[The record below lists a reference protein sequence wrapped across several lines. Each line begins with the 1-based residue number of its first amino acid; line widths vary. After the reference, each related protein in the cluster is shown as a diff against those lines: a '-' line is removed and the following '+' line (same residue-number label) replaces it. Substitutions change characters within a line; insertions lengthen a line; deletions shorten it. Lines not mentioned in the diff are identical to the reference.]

1 VVLHKND
8 PPIFASPLRREGC
21 GARRNEVVKEELEKL
36 HEETLA
42 SLSQTSTEKEV
53 SEIRIGVLGRKGRL
67 TQLLKG
73 LGRLPEAERREIG
86 SKANQVKEDL
96 ETRIEETLLRIQE
109 RERREALEKEK
120 VDVTLP
126 GRRIPVGKRHPLTQ
140 ILNEI
145 IDIFSR
151 LGFEVVEGPEV
162 ELDYYNFE
170 ALNIPKGHPARE
182 MQATFFISD
191 EVVLR
196 THTSPMEV
204 RTMEK
209 HPPPVRIISPGPCY
223 RRDSDPTHS
232 PMFYQVEGLLVDRG
246 ITFAD
251 LKGVLTAFVHQMF
264 GERTKLRFRP
274 SFFPFTEPSAEVD
287 IECFICGGKGCG
299 VCSNSGWLEILGSG
313 MTDPTVFG
321 FVNYDP
327 EEVTGFA
334 FGMGVERIAML
345 KFGINDIRL
354 FFTNDLRFL
363 KQF

>member
-1 VVLHKND
+1 
-8 PPIFASPLRREGC
+8 
-21 GARRNEVVKEELEKL
+21 VKEELDRLQNEVVI
-36 HEETLA
+36 
-42 SLSQTSTEKEV
+42 SLSQASTEKEI
-53 SEIRIGVLGRKGRL
+53 SEIRVRFLGKKGSI
-67 TQLLKG
+67 TQILKS
-73 LGRLPEAERREIG
+73 LGTLPESERRETG
-86 SKANQVKEDL
+86 QRANQLKERT
-96 ETRIEETLLRIQE
+96 ETRIEEALSSVRERDRRETLE
-109 RERREALEKEK
+109 REKI
-120 VDVTLP
+120 DVTLP

-140 ILNEI
+140 ILDAI

-196 THTSPMEV
+196 THTSPVQV

-209 HPPPVRIISPGPCY
+209 KPPPVRVICPGAVY
-223 RRDSDPTHS
+223 RCDSDPSHS
-232 PMFYQVEGLLVDRG
+232 PMFHQVEGLLVDKG

-251 LKGVLTAFVHQMF
+251 LKGVLTVFVHQMF
-264 GERTKLRFRP
+264 GKTTKLRFRP
-274 SFFPFTEPSAEVD
+274 SFFPFTEPSAEID

-299 VCSNSGWLEILGSG
+299 ICSNTGWLEILGSG
-313 MTDPTVFG
+313 MVDPAVYR

-334 FGMGVERIAML
+334 FGMGIERIAML

-354 FFTNDLRFL
+354 FFMNDLRFL

>member
-1 VVLHKND
+1 M
-8 PPIFASPLRREGC
+8 
-21 GARRNEVVKEELEKL
+21 KEELERL
-36 HEETLA
+36 QREVVI
-42 SLSQTSTEKEV
+42 SISQASTEKEI
-53 SEIRIGVLGRKGRL
+53 SEVRVKYLGKKGSITQVLKS
-67 TQLLKG
+67 
-73 LGRLPEAERREIG
+73 LGTLPETERREIG
-86 SKANQVKEDL
+86 KRANQVKEDL
-96 ETRIEETLLRIQE
+96 EKRIEETLLQIQE
-109 RERREALEKEK
+109 RERREALGREKI
-120 VDVTLP
+120 DVTLP

-140 ILNEI
+140 TLGEI

-170 ALNIPKGHPARE
+170 ALNIPQGHPARE

-191 EVVLR
+191 DVVLR
-196 THTSPMEV
+196 THTSPVQV

-209 HPPPVRIISPGPCY
+209 KRPPVRVICPGAVY
-223 RRDSDPTHS
+223 RCDSDPTHS
-232 PMFYQVEGLLVDRG
+232 PMFHQVEGLLVDRG

-251 LKGVLTAFVHQMF
+251 LKGVLTVFVHQMF
-264 GERTKLRFRP
+264 SKETRLRFRP
-274 SFFPFTEPSAEVD
+274 SFFPFTEPSAEID

-299 VCSNSGWLEILGSG
+299 VCSHTGWLEILGSG
-313 MTDPTVFG
+313 MVDPAVYK

-334 FGMGVERIAML
+334 FGMGIERIAML

>member
-1 VVLHKND
+1 MLDELERLQK
-8 PPIFASPLRREGC
+8 
-21 GARRNEVVKEELEKL
+21 EVVI
-36 HEETLA
+36 
-42 SLSQTSTEKEV
+42 SISQASTEQDI
-53 SEIRIGVLGRKGRL
+53 SEIRVRFLGRKGSL
-67 TQLLKG
+67 TQLLKR
-73 LGRLPEAERREIG
+73 LVTLPEGDRREIG
-86 SKANQVKEDL
+86 KRANEVKEDL
-96 ETRIEETLLRIQE
+96 EKKIEGTLLPIRE
-109 RERREALEKEK
+109 RERREALEREK
-120 VDVTLP
+120 IDVTLP
-126 GRRIPVGKRHPLTQ
+126 GRRILVGRRHPLTQ
-140 ILNEI
+140 TLDEI

-196 THTSPMEV
+196 THTSPVQV

-209 HPPPVRIISPGPCY
+209 KRPPVRVICPGAVY
-223 RRDSDPTHS
+223 RCDSDPTHS
-232 PMFYQVEGLLVDRG
+232 PMFHQVEGLLVDKG

-251 LKGVLTAFVHQMF
+251 LKGVLTVFVRQMF
-264 GERTKLRFRP
+264 GKETRLRFRP
-274 SFFPFTEPSAEVD
+274 SFFPFTEPSAEID

-299 VCSNSGWLEILGSG
+299 VCSNTGWLEILGSG
-313 MTDPTVFG
+313 MVDPAVYK

-334 FGMGVERIAML
+334 FGMGIERIAML

>member
-1 VVLHKND
+1 VLDKLERLQ
-8 PPIFASPLRREGC
+8 S
-21 GARRNEVVKEELEKL
+21 EVVI
-36 HEETLA
+36 
-42 SLSQTSTEKEV
+42 SISQASTEKEIA
-53 SEIRIGVLGRKGRL
+53 EIRVKYLGKKGSITQVLKS
-67 TQLLKG
+67 
-73 LGRLPEAERREIG
+73 LGTLPESERREVG
-86 SKANQVKEDL
+86 QRANQLKEST
-96 ETRIEETLLRIQE
+96 EAKIEETLLQIQE
-109 RERREALEKEK
+109 RERREALEREK
-120 VDVTLP
+120 IDVTLP

-140 ILNEI
+140 ILDEI

-170 ALNIPKGHPARE
+170 ALNIPQGHPARE
-182 MQATFFISD
+182 MQATFFISED
-191 EVVLR
+191 VVLR
-196 THTSPMEV
+196 THTSPVQV

-209 HPPPVRIISPGPCY
+209 KRPPVRVICPGAVY
-223 RRDSDPTHS
+223 RCDSDPTHS
-232 PMFYQVEGLLVDRG
+232 PMFHQVEGLLVDKG

-251 LKGVLTAFVHQMF
+251 LKGVLTVFVHQMF
-264 GERTKLRFRP
+264 GKETKLRFRT
-274 SFFPFTEPSAEVD
+274 SFFPFTEPSAEID

-299 VCSNSGWLEILGSG
+299 VCSNTGWLEILGSG
-313 MTDPTVFG
+313 MVDPAVYK

-334 FGMGVERIAML
+334 FGMGIERIAML

>member
-1 VVLHKND
+1 LRAENSKQLAHRSFSAGGKARGVPFVL
-8 PPIFASPLRREGC
+8 
-21 GARRNEVVKEELEKL
+21 EELVKIEK
-36 HEETLA
+36 ETLA
-42 SLSQTSTEKEV
+42 FLSDAKAENEV
-53 SEIRIGVLGRKGRL
+53 SEIRVRVLGKKGTL
-67 TQLLKG
+67 TQVLKR
-73 LGRLPEAERREIG
+73 LGTLPESDRKEIG
-86 SKANQVKEDL
+86 KKANQVKENL
-96 ETRIEETLLRIQE
+96 EKRIEETLLQIQE
-109 RERREALEKEK
+109 RERREGLAKERI
-120 VDVTLP
+120 DVTIP
-126 GRRIPVGKRHPLTQ
+126 GRQIPLGKKHPLTQ
-140 ILNEI
+140 TLEEI
-145 IDIFSR
+145 IDIFSH

-182 MQATFFISD
+182 MQATFFISED
-191 EVVLR
+191 MVLR
-196 THTSPMEV
+196 THTSPMQV

-209 HPPPVRIISPGPCY
+209 KRPPVRMICPGAAY
-223 RRDSDPTHS
+223 RVDSDPTHS
-232 PMFYQVEGLLVDRG
+232 PMFHQVEGLLVDKG

-251 LKGVLTAFVHQMF
+251 LKGVLTVFVHQMF
-264 GERTKLRFRP
+264 GKERKLRFRP

-299 VCSNSGWLEILGSG
+299 VCSNTGWLEILGSG
-313 MTDPTVFG
+313 MVDPAVYK

-334 FGMGVERIAML
+334 FGMGIERIAML